1 MRLLR
6 CGEAIPQNT
15 TPHNPPRPPLLLH
28 TNLQHMHAHADPDVH
43 CQSHPDFNWLR
54 QPDGGEE
61 MNNIP
66 EL

>member
-1 MRLLR
+1 MRRLR
-6 CGEAIPQNT
+6 SGEAIPQNT
-15 TPHNPPRPPLLLH
+15 PPHPLLH
-28 TNLQHMHAHADPDVH
+28 TNLQHMHAHTDPDAQ
-43 CQSHPDFNWLR
+43 CQSHPDFNRLR